1 MKFNIGNGAMK
12 KIKIVYITSH
22 QLSQRWLNAFC
33 LDTIAEQYDIEYW
46 DSSDIIYPR
55 FKTINTIERPW
66 VKAIGTFKQFKK
78 ELQALPVDSLIVC
91 TFGLDDNPNIIKTIS
106 QKYKNIIFVDFW
118 STDANSTCTNLSC
131 QNNTSANTEQAPI
144 TCRKKLKHIIYQSL
158 FIRRCAKSMASFI
171 RNLHN
176 APFTSAIQEWK
187 TLKLRETRQENM
199 RQISQLCNII
209 YISTRVGSAY
219 YINHTD
225 YEKYL
230 SLANSPR
237 LYKTKY
243 IVYADCGFPNLADYT
258 QFMNEYEKKSISEK
272 FYKSLR
278 LFFDKVEKQYQL
290 NIIVASHPGATHPE
304 GAFGNRE
311 IVLYKTPELIKDC
324 EFIVTLGGC
333 FLSYAAF
340 WNKSFTLITNG
351 AVRNHKRMKD
361 DVEAYGIAFKK
372 DLCDT
377 DTCNDIKEFVQPL
390 SEDVRTRYINNAFDM
405 SISMPNSELYVKHFD
420 DIYKSI
426 YEK

>member
-1 MKFNIGNGAMK
+1 MK

-33 LDTIAEQYDIEYW
+33 LDTIAEHHDIEYW
-46 DSSDIIYPR
+46 DSSDIVYPI
-55 FKTINTIERPW
+55 FKTTNTIERPW
-66 VKAIGTFKQFKK
+66 VKSITTFTQFKK

-91 TFGLDDNPNIIKTIS
+91 TFGFGDNIDLVRTIS

-118 STDANSTCTNLSC
+118 STDANNTCANLKC
-131 QNNTSANTEQAPI
+131 QNNTSASSEPTPNSY
-144 TCRKKLKHIIYQSL
+144 RKKLKDILYQSP
-158 FIRRCAKSMASFI
+158 FIRCSAKAVASFI
-171 RNLHN
+171 RNRHN

-187 TLKLRETRQENM
+187 TLKLRDKRKKNE

-209 YISTRVGSAY
+209 NISTKVGSTY

-237 LYKTKY
+237 LYQTKY

-278 LFFDKVEKQYQL
+278 LFFDKVEQQYQL
-290 NIIVASHPGATHPE
+290 KIIVASHPGATHPE
-304 GAFGNRE
+304 GVFGNRE

-324 EFIVTLGGC
+324 EYIITLGGC
-333 FLSYAAF
+333 FLSYAVF

-351 AVRNHKRMKD
+351 AVRNLKRMKD
-361 DVEAYGIAFKK
+361 DVDAYSMAFQK

-377 DTCNDIKEFVQPL
+377 DTCNDIREFIVPLKE
-390 SEDVRTRYINNAFDM
+390 EVRKNYIEKTFDM
-405 SISMPNSELYVKHFD
+405 SETSPNSELFLKHFNN
-420 DIYKSI
+420 IYQSI
-426 YEK
+426 YGKR